1 MGGDRSSRPPPPPH
15 GAFPAFVPLL
25 FFCIIVFVCS
35 MHCVHVGTGI
45 YTPIAECFSGI
56 SEVKILAS
64 DLIT

>member
-1 MGGDRSSRPPPPPH
+1 MGGGIVLVAPPPSPRSFS
-15 GAFPAFVPLL
+15 GLCSIA

-45 YTPIAECFSGI
+45 YTPIAACFSGI
-56 SEVKILAS
+56 SEVKILTS